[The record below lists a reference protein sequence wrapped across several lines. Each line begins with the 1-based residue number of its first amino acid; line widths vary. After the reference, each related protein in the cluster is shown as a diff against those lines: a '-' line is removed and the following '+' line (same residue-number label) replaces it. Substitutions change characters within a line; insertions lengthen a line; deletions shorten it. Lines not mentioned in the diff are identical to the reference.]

1 MTTDVANLA
10 PLALTGKPVNPPTAE
25 QLARLELASPFA
37 WRLWQRQT
45 DTVRAFLARFALGQ
59 TLDAAV
65 FADLLTEFTQTHGDR
80 YAEQAVVMHGLRALR
95 NLLMLRW
102 IWQDALG
109 LIRLED
115 LTAELSEF
123 ADACLNFAKRYVYQS
138 LQQRYGTPQF
148 YDTKNRLHRDDLAI
162 IAMGKLGGY
171 ELNLSSDI
179 DLVFVHQGQG
189 ETLVE
194 HDLAPKSRRQKSIDT
209 KKFMQRWGQG
219 IIDLLATP
227 TEAGIVFRVDM
238 RLRPWGEGS
247 ELAIHLS
254 ALEKYFAQHGR
265 AWERFAWL
273 KARLVTPVVF
283 AEPLD
288 ELIRRFVFRYYVDY
302 SAFAA
307 LRSMKSLIQN
317 QVASR
322 QDVDNIKL
330 GAGGIRDI
338 EFIVQAFQLIYGGR
352 VSELGVKNCLRALDA
367 LGEFDYLDAKTASE
381 LAAAYRFLR
390 RVEHA
395 IQAMHDEQTQR
406 LPTDAPTRARLAQ
419 ALNYPDWHTLMT
431 ELDAVRAQVKAPFE
445 RMVIDRSAIAEMPQ
459 IHHAK
464 NQTALSTRLTAA
476 NIARL
481 DAFWHSSQVAKLDD
495 ESRRRLNSAYPVLVH
510 ALLSPN
516 LDDDALNRA
525 LPRLLDLLEAISRRS
540 IYLIMLAENPNATG
554 KLMPMLAASPWI
566 ARELASHPV
575 LLDSFLREQ
584 YRHLP
589 DKPEL
594 ADILRQQLLRVEPDD
609 DEGVLNALRFFKNT
623 QVLAVAASDIL
634 AERPLMKV
642 SDSLTYIAEVVLQ
655 ASLQLAFADLVKKH
669 GHPISARGTP
679 VSEQAMGIAII
690 GYGKLGGLELSYSSD
705 LDLVFIHDID
715 EAALTT
721 GDKPISGMRFA
732 MRLTQKI
739 MNYLITQTRDGR
751 AYEIDMRLRPS
762 GQAGMLVVSTHAF
775 ALYQSQKAWAWEH
788 QALVRARPV
797 AGDLNVCQTFAEIR
811 QCVLAK
817 PRALADVRA
826 EVAAMRRKMHEHLA
840 SPAHAAN
847 AGQFHLKQD
856 FGGLVDIE
864 FMAQFA
870 VLAHAH
876 AYAELAVWSDNVR
889 IFEALAGTGL
899 VEAAT
904 CARLTEAYLHI
915 RAAMHRLA
923 LAGQPPIVAAS
934 DWQDLRTFVESV
946 WQDWIGAR

>member
-1 MTTDVANLA
+1 MTNVLATKPTDNV
-10 PLALTGKPVNPPTAE
+10 TYSPTAG

-59 TLDAAV
+59 GLDTAV
-65 FADLLTEFTQTHGDR
+65 FAALIAEFTQADDTAQD
-80 YAEQAVVMHGLRALR
+80 EQAAVMHGLRTLR

-109 LIRLED
+109 VIRLED

-123 ADACLNFAKRYVYQS
+123 ADVCLNFAKRHVYQV
-138 LQQRYGTPQF
+138 LQRRYGTPQF
-148 YDTKNRLHRDDLAI
+148 DDAKNRPHADDLAV
-162 IAMGKLGGY
+162 IAMGKLGGH

-189 ETLVE
+189 ETDGERSLG
-194 HDLAPKSRRQKSIDT
+194 QKSIDT

-273 KARLVTPVVF
+273 KARLVTPVAF

-338 EFIVQAFQLIYGGR
+338 EFIVQAIQLIYGGR
-352 VSELGVKNCLRALDA
+352 VSELGVKNCLQALHA
-367 LGEFDYLDAKTASE
+367 LREFDYLDAKTASE

-395 IQAMHDEQTQR
+395 IQALYDEQTQR
-406 LPTDAPTRARLAQ
+406 LPTDSATRERLAR
-419 ALNYPDWHTLMT
+419 ALNYPDWRAFMT
-431 ELDAVRAQVKAPFE
+431 ELDAVRAQVKVPFE
-445 RMVIDRSAIAEMPQ
+445 RMVIDRSAIAKMPQ

-464 NQTALSTRLTAA
+464 NQTTLSTRLTPE

-516 LDDDALNRA
+516 LDDTALNLA

-655 ASLQLAFADLVKKH
+655 ATLQLAFADLVKKH
-669 GHPISARGTP
+669 GYPISAHGTP

-715 EAALTT
+715 EGALTT

-775 ALYQSQKAWAWEH
+775 LLYQSQKAWAWEH
-788 QALVRARPV
+788 QALVRARSV
-797 AGDLNVCQTFAEIR
+797 AGDVSVCQTFADIR
-811 QCVLAK
+811 KQVLAM
-817 PRALADVRA
+817 PRALGDVRA
-826 EVAAMRRKMHEHLA
+826 EVAAMRRKMHDHLA
-840 SPAHAAN
+840 SPTRAAQ

-876 AYAELAVWSDNVR
+876 AYPELAIWSDNVR

-904 CARLTEAYLHI
+904 CTRLTEAYLHV

-923 LAGQPPIVAAS
+923 LAGQPPIVAAA

-946 WQDWIGAR
+946 WQAWIGERERT

>member
-1 MTTDVANLA
+1 MTNVLATKPTDNVTNS
-10 PLALTGKPVNPPTAE
+10 PTAG

-45 DTVRAFLARFALGQ
+45 DTVCAFLARFALGQ
-59 TLDAAV
+59 GLDTAV
-65 FADLLTEFTQTHGDR
+65 FAALIAEFTQADDTAQD
-80 YAEQAVVMHGLRALR
+80 EQAAVMHGLRTLR

-109 LIRLED
+109 IIRLED

-123 ADACLNFAKRYVYQS
+123 ADACLNFAKRHVYQV
-138 LQQRYGTPQF
+138 LQRRYGTPQF
-148 YDTKNRLHRDDLAI
+148 DDAKNRPHADDLAV
-162 IAMGKLGGY
+162 IAMGKLGGH

-189 ETLVE
+189 ETDGERSLG
-194 HDLAPKSRRQKSIDT
+194 QKSIDT

-273 KARLVTPVVF
+273 KARLVTPVAF

-352 VSELGVKNCLRALDA
+352 VSELGVKNCLQALHA
-367 LGEFDYLDAKTASE
+367 LREFDYLDAKTASE

-395 IQAMHDEQTQR
+395 IQALYDEQTQR
-406 LPTDAPTRARLAQ
+406 LPTDSATRERLAR
-419 ALNYPDWHTLMT
+419 ALNYPDWRAFMT
-431 ELDAVRAQVKAPFE
+431 ELDAVRAQVKVPFE
-445 RMVIDRSAIAEMPQ
+445 RMVIDRSAIAKMPQ

-464 NQTALSTRLTAA
+464 NQTTLSTRLTPE

-495 ESRRRLNSAYPVLVH
+495 ESRRRLNSAHPVLVH

-516 LDDDALNRA
+516 LDDTALNLA

-655 ASLQLAFADLVKKH
+655 ATLQLAFADLVKKH
-669 GHPISARGTP
+669 GYPISAHGTP

-715 EAALTT
+715 EGALTT

-775 ALYQSQKAWAWEH
+775 LLYQSQKAWAWEH
-788 QALVRARPV
+788 QALVRARSV
-797 AGDLNVCQTFAEIR
+797 AGDVLVCQTFADIR
-811 QCVLAK
+811 KQVLAM

-840 SPAHAAN
+840 SPTRAAQ

-876 AYAELAVWSDNVR
+876 AYPELAVWSDNVR
-889 IFEALAGTGL
+889 IFEALASTGL
-899 VEAAT
+899 VEAAICT
-904 CARLTEAYLHI
+904 RLTEAYLHI

-923 LAGQPPIVAAS
+923 LAGQPPIVAAA

-946 WQDWIGAR
+946 WQAWIGERERI

>member
-1 MTTDVANLA
+1 MTNVLATKPTDNVTNS
-10 PLALTGKPVNPPTAE
+10 PTAG

-59 TLDAAV
+59 GLDTAV
-65 FADLLTEFTQTHGDR
+65 FAALIAEFTQADDT
-80 YAEQAVVMHGLRALR
+80 AQNEQAAVMHGLRTLR

-109 LIRLED
+109 VIRLED

-123 ADACLNFAKRYVYQS
+123 ADACLNFAKHHVYQG
-138 LQQRYGTPQF
+138 LQRRYGTPQF
-148 YDTKNRLHRDDLAI
+148 DDAKNRPCADDLAV
-162 IAMGKLGGY
+162 IAMGKLGGH

-189 ETLVE
+189 ETNGERSLG
-194 HDLAPKSRRQKSIDT
+194 QKSIDT

-273 KARLVTPVVF
+273 KARLVTPVAF

-338 EFIVQAFQLIYGGR
+338 EFIVQAIQLIYGGR
-352 VSELGVKNCLRALDA
+352 VSELGVKNCLQALVA
-367 LGEFDYLDAKTASE
+367 LREFDYLDAKTASD

-395 IQAMHDEQTQR
+395 IQALYDEQTQR
-406 LPTDAPTRARLAQ
+406 LPTDSATRERLAR
-419 ALNYPDWHTLMT
+419 ALNYPDWRAFMT
-431 ELDAVRAQVKAPFE
+431 ELDAVRAQVKVPFE
-445 RMVIDRSAIAEMPQ
+445 RMVIDRSAIAKMPQ

-464 NQTALSTRLTAA
+464 NQTTLSTRLTSE

-516 LDDDALNRA
+516 LDDTALNLA

-655 ASLQLAFADLVKKH
+655 ATLQLAFADLVKKH
-669 GHPISARGTP
+669 GYPISAHGTP

-715 EAALTT
+715 EGALTT

-775 ALYQSQKAWAWEH
+775 LLYQSQKAWAWEH
-788 QALVRARPV
+788 QALVRARSV
-797 AGDLNVCQTFAEIR
+797 AGDVSVCQTFADIR
-811 QCVLAK
+811 KQVLAM

-840 SPAHAAN
+840 SPTRAAQ

-876 AYAELAVWSDNVR
+876 AYPELAVWSDNVR

-904 CARLTEAYLHI
+904 CTRLMEAYLHI

-923 LAGQPPIVAAS
+923 LAGQPPIVAAA

-946 WQDWIGAR
+946 WQAWIGERERI

>member
-1 MTTDVANLA
+1 MTNVLATKPTDNVTNS
-10 PLALTGKPVNPPTAE
+10 PTAG

-59 TLDAAV
+59 GLDTAV
-65 FADLLTEFTQTHGDR
+65 FAALIAEFTQADDTAQD
-80 YAEQAVVMHGLRALR
+80 EQAAVMHGLRTLR

-109 LIRLED
+109 IIRLED

-123 ADACLNFAKRYVYQS
+123 ADACLNFAKRHVYQV
-138 LQQRYGTPQF
+138 LQRRYGTPQF
-148 YDTKNRLHRDDLAI
+148 DDAKNRPHADDLAV
-162 IAMGKLGGY
+162 IAMGKLGGH

-189 ETLVE
+189 ETDGERSLG
-194 HDLAPKSRRQKSIDT
+194 QKSIDT

-273 KARLVTPVVF
+273 KARLVTPVAF

-352 VSELGVKNCLRALDA
+352 VSELGVKNCLQALDA
-367 LGEFDYLDAKTASE
+367 LREFDYLDAKTASE

-395 IQAMHDEQTQR
+395 IQALYDEQTQR
-406 LPTDAPTRARLAQ
+406 LPTDSATRERLAR
-419 ALNYPDWHTLMT
+419 ALNYPDWRAFMT
-431 ELDAVRAQVKAPFE
+431 ELDAVRAQVKVPFE
-445 RMVIDRSAIAEMPQ
+445 RMVIDRSAIAKMPQ

-464 NQTALSTRLTAA
+464 NQTTLSTRLTPE

-516 LDDDALNRA
+516 LDDTALNLA

-655 ASLQLAFADLVKKH
+655 ATLQLAFADLVKKH
-669 GHPISARGTP
+669 GYPISAHGTP

-715 EAALTT
+715 EGALTT

-775 ALYQSQKAWAWEH
+775 LLYQSQKAWAWEH
-788 QALVRARPV
+788 QALVRARSV
-797 AGDLNVCQTFAEIR
+797 AGDVSVCQTFADIR
-811 QCVLAK
+811 KQVLAM

-840 SPAHAAN
+840 SSTRAAQ

-876 AYAELAVWSDNVR
+876 AYPELAVWSDNVR
-889 IFEALAGTGL
+889 IFEALASTGL
-899 VEAAT
+899 VEAAICT
-904 CARLTEAYLHI
+904 RLTEAYLHI

-923 LAGQPPIVAAS
+923 LAGQPPIVAAA

-946 WQDWIGAR
+946 WQAWIGERERI

>member
-1 MTTDVANLA
+1 MTNVLATKPTDNV
-10 PLALTGKPVNPPTAE
+10 TYSPTAG

-59 TLDAAV
+59 GLDTAV
-65 FADLLTEFTQTHGDR
+65 FAALIAEFTQADDT
-80 YAEQAVVMHGLRALR
+80 AQNEQAAVMHGLRTLR

-109 LIRLED
+109 IIRLED

-123 ADACLNFAKRYVYQS
+123 ADACLNFAKRHVYQV
-138 LQQRYGTPQF
+138 LQRRYGTPQF
-148 YDTKNRLHRDDLAI
+148 DDAKNRPHADDLAV
-162 IAMGKLGGY
+162 IAMGKLGGH

-189 ETLVE
+189 ETDGERSLG
-194 HDLAPKSRRQKSIDT
+194 QKSIDT

-273 KARLVTPVVF
+273 KARLVTPVAF

-338 EFIVQAFQLIYGGR
+338 EFIVQAIQLIYGGR
-352 VSELGVKNCLRALDA
+352 VSELGVKNCLQALDA
-367 LGEFDYLDAKTASE
+367 LCEFDYLDAKTASE

-395 IQAMHDEQTQR
+395 IQALYDEQTQR
-406 LPTDAPTRARLAQ
+406 LPTDSATRERLAR
-419 ALNYPDWHTLMT
+419 ALNYPDWRAFMT
-431 ELDAVRAQVKAPFE
+431 ELDAVRAQVKVPFE
-445 RMVIDRSAIAEMPQ
+445 RMVIDRSAIAKMPQ

-464 NQTALSTRLTAA
+464 NQTTLSTRLTPE

-495 ESRRRLNSAYPVLVH
+495 ESRRRLNSAHPVLVH

-516 LDDDALNRA
+516 LDDTALNLA

-655 ASLQLAFADLVKKH
+655 ATLQLAFADLVKKH
-669 GHPISARGTP
+669 GYPISAHGTP

-715 EAALTT
+715 EGALTT

-775 ALYQSQKAWAWEH
+775 LLYQSQKAWAWEH
-788 QALVRARPV
+788 QALVRARSV
-797 AGDLNVCQTFAEIR
+797 AGDVSVCQTFADIR
-811 QCVLAK
+811 KQVLAM
-817 PRALADVRA
+817 PRALADVRT

-840 SPAHAAN
+840 SPTRAAQ

-876 AYAELAVWSDNVR
+876 AYPELAVWSDNVR
-889 IFEALAGTGL
+889 IFEALASTGL
-899 VEAAT
+899 VEAAICT
-904 CARLTEAYLHI
+904 RLTEAYLHI

-923 LAGQPPIVAAS
+923 LAGQPSIVAAA

-946 WQDWIGAR
+946 WQAWIGERERI

>member
-1 MTTDVANLA
+1 MTNILATKPTDNVTNS
-10 PLALTGKPVNPPTAE
+10 PTAG

-59 TLDAAV
+59 GLDTAV
-65 FADLLTEFTQTHGDR
+65 FAALIAEFTQADDT
-80 YAEQAVVMHGLRALR
+80 AQNEQAAVMHGLRTLR

-109 LIRLED
+109 IIRLED

-123 ADACLNFAKRYVYQS
+123 ADACLNFAKHHVYQG
-138 LQQRYGTPQF
+138 LQRRYGTPQF
-148 YDTKNRLHRDDLAI
+148 DDAKNRPCADDLAV
-162 IAMGKLGGY
+162 IAMGKLGGH

-189 ETLVE
+189 ETNGERSLG
-194 HDLAPKSRRQKSIDT
+194 QKSIDT

-273 KARLVTPVVF
+273 KARLVTPVAF

-338 EFIVQAFQLIYGGR
+338 EFIVQAIQLIYGGR
-352 VSELGVKNCLRALDA
+352 VSELGVKNCLQALDA
-367 LGEFDYLDAKTASE
+367 LCEFDYLDAKTASE

-395 IQAMHDEQTQR
+395 IQALYDEQTQR
-406 LPTDAPTRARLAQ
+406 LPTDSATRERLAR
-419 ALNYPDWHTLMT
+419 ALNYPDWRAFMT
-431 ELDAVRAQVKAPFE
+431 ELDAVRAQVKVPFE
-445 RMVIDRSAIAEMPQ
+445 RMVIDRSAIAKMPQ

-464 NQTALSTRLTAA
+464 NQTTLSTRLTPE

-516 LDDDALNRA
+516 LDDTALNLA

-655 ASLQLAFADLVKKH
+655 ATLQLAFADLVKKH
-669 GHPISARGTP
+669 GYPISAHGTP

-715 EAALTT
+715 EGALTT

-775 ALYQSQKAWAWEH
+775 LLYQSQKAWAWEH
-788 QALVRARPV
+788 QALVRARSV
-797 AGDLNVCQTFAEIR
+797 AGDVSVCQTFADIR
-811 QCVLAK
+811 KQVLAM

-840 SPAHAAN
+840 SPTRAAQ

-876 AYAELAVWSDNVR
+876 AYPELAVWSDNVR
-889 IFEALAGTGL
+889 IFEALASTGL
-899 VEAAT
+899 VEAAICT
-904 CARLTEAYLHI
+904 RLTEAYLHI

-923 LAGQPPIVAAS
+923 LAGQPPIVAAA

-946 WQDWIGAR
+946 WQAWIGERERI

>member
-1 MTTDVANLA
+1 MTNILATKPTDNVTNS
-10 PLALTGKPVNPPTAE
+10 PTAG

-59 TLDAAV
+59 GLDTAV
-65 FADLLTEFTQTHGDR
+65 FAALIAEFTQADDT
-80 YAEQAVVMHGLRALR
+80 AQNEQAAVMHGLRTLR

-109 LIRLED
+109 IIRLED

-123 ADACLNFAKRYVYQS
+123 ADACLNFAKHHVYQG
-138 LQQRYGTPQF
+138 LQRRYGTPQF
-148 YDTKNRLHRDDLAI
+148 DNAKNRPCADDLAV
-162 IAMGKLGGY
+162 IAMGKLGGH

-189 ETLVE
+189 ETNGERSLG
-194 HDLAPKSRRQKSIDT
+194 QKSIDT

-273 KARLVTPVVF
+273 KARLVTPVAF

-338 EFIVQAFQLIYGGR
+338 EFIVQAIQLIYGGR
-352 VSELGVKNCLRALDA
+352 VSELGVKNCLQALDA
-367 LGEFDYLDAKTASE
+367 LCEFDYLDAKTASE

-395 IQAMHDEQTQR
+395 IQALYDEQTQR
-406 LPTDAPTRARLAQ
+406 LPTDSATRERLAR
-419 ALNYPDWHTLMT
+419 ALNYPDWRAFMT
-431 ELDAVRAQVKAPFE
+431 ELDAVRAQVKVPFE
-445 RMVIDRSAIAEMPQ
+445 RMVIDRSAIAKMPQ

-464 NQTALSTRLTAA
+464 NQTTLSTRLTPE

-516 LDDDALNRA
+516 LDDTALNLA

-655 ASLQLAFADLVKKH
+655 ATLQLAFADLVKKH
-669 GHPISARGTP
+669 GYPISAHGTP

-715 EAALTT
+715 EGALTT

-775 ALYQSQKAWAWEH
+775 LLYQSQKAWAWEH
-788 QALVRARPV
+788 QALVRARSV
-797 AGDLNVCQTFAEIR
+797 AGDVSVCQTFADIR
-811 QCVLAK
+811 KQVLAM

-840 SPAHAAN
+840 SPTRAAQ

-876 AYAELAVWSDNVR
+876 AYPELAVWSDNVR
-889 IFEALAGTGL
+889 IFEALASTGL
-899 VEAAT
+899 VEAAICT
-904 CARLTEAYLHI
+904 RLTEAYLHI

-923 LAGQPPIVAAS
+923 LAGQPPIVAAA

-946 WQDWIGAR
+946 WQAWIGERERI

>member
-1 MTTDVANLA
+1 MTNILATKPTDNVTNS
-10 PLALTGKPVNPPTAE
+10 PTAG

-59 TLDAAV
+59 GLDTAV
-65 FADLLTEFTQTHGDR
+65 FAALIAEFTQADDTAQD
-80 YAEQAVVMHGLRALR
+80 EQAAVMHGLRMLR

-109 LIRLED
+109 IIRLED

-123 ADACLNFAKRYVYQS
+123 ADACLNFAKRHVYQV
-138 LQQRYGTPQF
+138 LQRRYGTPQF
-148 YDTKNRLHRDDLAI
+148 DDAKNRPCADDLAV
-162 IAMGKLGGY
+162 IAMGKLGGH

-189 ETLVE
+189 ETDGERSLG
-194 HDLAPKSRRQKSIDT
+194 QKSIDT

-273 KARLVTPVVF
+273 KARLVTPVAF

-352 VSELGVKNCLRALDA
+352 VSELGVKNCLQALHA
-367 LGEFDYLDAKTASE
+367 LREFDYLDAKTASE

-395 IQAMHDEQTQR
+395 IQALYDEQTQR
-406 LPTDAPTRARLAQ
+406 LPTDFATRERLAR
-419 ALNYPDWHTLMT
+419 ALNYPDWRAFMT
-431 ELDAVRAQVKAPFE
+431 ELDAVRAQVKVPFE
-445 RMVIDRSAIAEMPQ
+445 RMVIDRSAIAKMPQ

-464 NQTALSTRLTAA
+464 NQTTLSTRLTSE

-516 LDDDALNRA
+516 LDDTALNLA

-655 ASLQLAFADLVKKH
+655 ATLQLAFADLVKKH
-669 GHPISARGTP
+669 GYPISAHGTP

-715 EAALTT
+715 EGALTT

-775 ALYQSQKAWAWEH
+775 LLYQSQKAWAWEH
-788 QALVRARPV
+788 QALVRARSV
-797 AGDLNVCQTFAEIR
+797 AGDVSVCQTFADIR
-811 QCVLAK
+811 KQVLAM

-840 SPAHAAN
+840 SPTRAAQ

-876 AYAELAVWSDNVR
+876 AYPELAVWSDNVR
-889 IFEALAGTGL
+889 IFEALASTGL
-899 VEAAT
+899 VEAAICT
-904 CARLTEAYLHI
+904 RLTEAYLHI

-923 LAGQPPIVAAS
+923 LAGQPPIVAAA

-946 WQDWIGAR
+946 WQAWIGERERI